1 MNTGQKVYFQVID
14 YIKELVKSEKVVF
27 GGKLPSERELMETL
41 GLGRNSIREALR
53 TLENMGII
61 ESRQGKGNYLVNHMG
76 QSLSG
81 VFSALLLMKE
91 SSYLEVSQLRHA
103 MEMQAFYIAADRIG
117 PEEKQVFEEII
128 QQMHHSDMKE
138 RNQADHRFHQML
150 IQCSQNR
157 LLNIVMDALSEVCRE
172 EIAVVRADSARDDE
186 KKWLNLHEKIYQCL
200 VEGDLKNGMSAI
212 MEHYA
217 WIDRGLQELGET
229 GRNG

>member
-14 YIKELVKSEKVVF
+14 YIKELVKTEKVSF

-103 MEMQAFYIAADRIG
+103 MEMQAFYMATDRIG
-117 PEEKQVFEEII
+117 PQEKQEFEEII
-128 QQMHHSDMKE
+128 RQMRHSDSQEK
-138 RNQADHRFHQML
+138 NQADHRFHQML

-157 LLNIVMDALSEVCRE
+157 LLKIVMDAISEVCRE
-172 EIAVVRADSARDDE
+172 EIAMVRADSARDE
-186 KKWLNLHEKIYQCL
+186 EEKWLKLHERIYQCL
-200 VEGDLKNGMSAI
+200 AAGDLKNGMSAI

-217 WIDRGLQELGET
+217 WINRGLQESGEI
-229 GRNG
+229 G